1 MFISIN
7 IFQLLVNLIC
17 DATIP
22 VQFKIENNFDTQF
35 IKLDIYIYKNSH
47 QNIKQ
52 NPVQNDKIHF
62 DKIYFI
68 VIFSYVFTRGLMTLV

>member
-35 IKLDIYIYKNSH
+35 IKLDIYIY
-47 QNIKQ
+47 I
-52 NPVQNDKIHF
+52 KIHI
-62 DKIYFI
+62 KILSKIQFKMIRY
-68 VIFSYVFTRGLMTLV
+68 TLIRYTLSLYLVMYSHAVL